1 MRLLQQLYRRLF
13 QASRSTT
20 PDVPVDLPRLED
32 QIKYRIRDRSLFYR
46 SLLHRS
52 YLQYSKA
59 KHLASNE
66 RLEFL
71 GDSILNLV
79 VGEHLYHNFPD
90 APEGELTKV
99 RARLVNRKALAVYA
113 RESNLWD
120 FILMSSG
127 TAQTHGKGSDSI
139 LADAYEAIIAA
150 IYLDGGYEEAKR
162 FVERQ
167 VLAAVQKG
175 LLNSRDENFKS
186 ILLEYSQAQG
196 LGLPRYNLIKEEG
209 PDHDRIFTV
218 EVVVGNKPLGI
229 GVGKNKK
236 SAEQHAAAR
245 ALQKIR
251 AASHHQAV
259 HKVAT

>member
-1 MRLLQQLYRRLF
+1 MRLLQRLYRRLRNP
-13 QASRSTT
+13 SRPTS
-20 PDVPVDLPRLED
+20 PDMPVDFPRLED
-32 QIKYRIRDRSLFYR
+32 QIGYRIRNRSHFYR
-46 SLLHRS
+46 ALLHRS
-52 YLQYSKA
+52 YLQYSQA
-59 KHLASNE
+59 KDLKSNE

-79 VGEHLYHNFPD
+79 VGEYLYHNFPD
-90 APEGELTKV
+90 ATEGELTKI

-113 RESNLWD
+113 RDFNLWD

-127 TAQTHGKGSDSI
+127 TAQTLGKGSDSI

-150 IYLDGGYEEAKR
+150 IYLDGGYQEAER

-167 VLAAVQKG
+167 VLAVVAKG
-175 LLNSRDENFKS
+175 LLDAGDENYKS
-186 ILLEYSQAQG
+186 TLLEYSQARG

-218 EVVVGNKPLGI
+218 EVLVGNKSLGI

-236 SAEQHAAAR
+236 AAEQHAAAR
-245 ALQKIR
+245 ALQKIGMTE
-251 AASHHQAV
+251 S
-259 HKVAT
+259 